1 MRSLAGQ
8 RVLVTGAS
16 RGIGRAI
23 AERFAAHGARV
34 IVHARV
40 RSDALM
46 RETGA
51 VLGVDGDLR
60 DPELPSRL
68 AEAAATLGGLDL
80 LVLNAAVLGPM
91 GPMDTIDLEIF
102 GEVMRV
108 NVDRQLAI
116 FQALLPQLLGSRTS
130 GRNGSEGPRSA
141 VAESAGPVKH
151 GPKDAAEAG
160 ASPSDTASAVIWLS
174 SALGRIG
181 VPGYGAYCA
190 SKHAVEGLSK
200 LAHAEYG
207 SRGLIS
213 VTVAPG
219 MVQTDML
226 KAALGVDDVSQHTPP
241 DQVGEAF
248 ARLFSVLSAEH
259 SGMALEISDF

>member
-1 MRSLAGQ
+1 MTEPKQQTQDGATLRSLAGQ

-40 RSDALM
+40 SSDALM

-60 DPELPSRL
+60 DDELPGRL
-68 AEAAATLGGLDL
+68 AAAAASLGGLDL

-91 GPMDTIDLEIF
+91 GPMDTIDLEVF

-116 FQALLPQLLGSRTS
+116 FQALLPELLGATS
-130 GRNGSEGPRSA
+130 
-141 VAESAGPVKH
+141 
-151 GPKDAAEAG
+151 
-160 ASPSDTASAVIWLS
+160 SAVIWLS

-207 SRGLIS
+207 DRGLIS

-219 MVQTDML
+219 MVQTEML

-241 DQVGEAF
+241 EQVGEAF
-248 ARLFSVLSAEH
+248 ARLFAVLSVEH

>member
-1 MRSLAGQ
+1 D
-8 RVLVTGAS
+8 
-16 RGIGRAI
+16 
-23 AERFAAHGARV
+23 AAVGGGWTV
-34 IVHARV
+34 E
-40 RSDALM
+40 LM

-60 DPELPSRL
+60 DDELPIRL
-68 AEAAATLGGLDL
+68 AEAASSLGGLDL

-91 GPMDTIDLEIF
+91 GPLESIDLEVF

-116 FQALLPQLLGSRTS
+116 FQALLPELMKAT
-130 GRNGSEGPRSA
+130 P
-141 VAESAGPVKH
+141 
-151 GPKDAAEAG
+151 
-160 ASPSDTASAVIWLS
+160 SAVIWLS

-219 MVQTDML
+219 MVQTEML

-241 DQVGEAF
+241 GQVGEAF

-259 SGMALEISDF
+259 SGAALEISDF

>member
-1 MRSLAGQ
+1 MTEPKRQTPNGPTIRSLAGQ

-60 DPELPSRL
+60 DDELPGRL

-80 LVLNAAVLGPM
+80 LVLNAAILGPM
-91 GPMDTIDLEIF
+91 GPMDTIDLELF

-116 FQALLPQLLGSRTS
+116 FQALLPELMRT
-130 GRNGSEGPRSA
+130 PL
-141 VAESAGPVKH
+141 
-151 GPKDAAEAG
+151 
-160 ASPSDTASAVIWLS
+160 ASVIWLS

-207 SRGLIS
+207 ERGLIS

-219 MVQTDML
+219 MVQTEML
-226 KAALGVDDVSQHTPP
+226 KAALGVEDVSQHTPP
-241 DQVGEAF
+241 EQVGEAF